1 MEPTCHFSTPGTD
14 GGAGR
19 DSRDG
24 KTLRALGKVTPS
36 LTFTPARA
44 DGVLS
49 PGGFPPVPTS
59 LSISTTLLRASAGR
73 RLGDETVRRRVNI
86 CYAGGGRGRGSGA
99 VPGERSGAPPNP
111 PGPARLG
118 PARPSAASAA
128 GCSRRRPAGAG
139 KEPERGGG
147 DARSTEGSLPPPSP
161 QRLASGWEKRED
173 EGTKKQS

>member
-1 MEPTCHFSTPGTD
+1 MEPTCHFSTPGTG

-36 LTFTPARA
+36 LTLTPARA

-139 KEPERGGG
+139 KEPGGG
-147 DARSTEGSLPPPSP
+147 DAWSTEGSLPPPSP